1 MTKPISEQ
9 IMLITGAT
17 DGIGK
22 GTALELARRGAMVL
36 VHGRNADRVAAAR
49 DALGAATGSN
59 RLETYVADF
68 ASLAEVRRLAEEIA
82 SRHDRLDVLINNAGV
97 GAGPRRQHREV
108 SPDGHELRFQVNH
121 LAETVRNSV

>member
-59 RLETYVADF
+59 RLETYVGDF

-108 SPDGHELRFQVNH
+108 SPDGPELR
-121 LAETVRNSV
+121 SVGNFV